1 MLEHHEEGREV
12 GTKTAG
18 MVDRESHKRLLG
30 YCPKVASGWRN
41 WEAMAGC
48 TLKEAGA
55 DLCFG
60 NTHGDC
66 CATEQRQRWTGEA
79 FRKTRKLLPE
89 SMWEVMAAC
98 REASMYVIIFRHL
111 Q

>member
-1 MLEHHEEGREV
+1 MLEHNGEGREV

-18 MVDRESHKRLLG
+18 KVGRESHRRRLG
-30 YCPKVASGWRN
+30 YCPKVASVRRD

-60 NTHGDC
+60 NAHRDR
-66 CATEQRQRWTGEA
+66 CAAEPRWHWTGLERLSGKQGSY
-79 FRKTRKLLPE
+79 FQSPRGK
-89 SMWEVMAAC
+89 
-98 REASMYVIIFRHL
+98 
-111 Q
+111 

>member
-30 YCPKVASGWRN
+30 YCLKVASVWRD

-66 CATEQRQRWTGEA
+66 CATEQRQCWTGEA